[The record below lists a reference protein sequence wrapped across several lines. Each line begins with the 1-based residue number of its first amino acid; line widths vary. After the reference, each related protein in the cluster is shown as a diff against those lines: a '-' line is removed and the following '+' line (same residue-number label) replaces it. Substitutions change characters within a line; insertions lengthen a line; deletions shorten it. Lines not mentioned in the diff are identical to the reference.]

1 MNDAST
7 NYNGTITIVSKNTN
21 NAKNWGPQTSNDFAY
36 VNLMDIQEYA
46 HKSLQDMNKGLD
58 STPAEADKNALLL

>member
-1 MNDAST
+1 MPKI
-7 NYNGTITIVSKNTN
+7 G
-21 NAKNWGPQTSNDFAY
+21 GLNDFAY

-46 HKSLQDMNKGLD
+46 HKSLQDKNKGLD